1 VVAVRYL
8 TVTPVMTARYLTVTG
23 GMVAR
28 YLTVTPGVAV
38 RNLTATL
45 EMTAR
50 YLTVTVG
57 EAAKYISRLL
67 RGGREIPHGHPGDY
81 RELPRV
87 TAGVGGV
94 GVGGVSRGPRAGADL
109 EAYRGNPNG

>member
-1 VVAVRYL
+1 
-8 TVTPVMTARYLTVTG
+8 M
-23 GMVAR
+23 
-28 YLTVTPGVAV
+28 

-57 EAAKYISRLL
+57 EAARYISRPL

-109 EAYRGNPNG
+109 EAYRGNPKG

>member
-1 VVAVRYL
+1 
-8 TVTPVMTARYLTVTG
+8 MTARYLAVTAG
-23 GMVAR
+23 EVAR
-28 YLTVTPGVAV
+28 DIAVIVRVLALRYLAATLVVTARYPTVTPWGD
-38 RNLTATL
+38 
-45 EMTAR
+45 
-50 YLTVTVG
+50 
-57 EAAKYISRLL
+57 
-67 RGGREIPHGHPGDY
+67 REIPHGHPGDY